1 MTFTSS
7 DVVILTMYLSIFA
20 GPPISA
26 ARAAEFPRLLND
38 QSVLKWKPGRLSQ
51 RKLTPLQPRK
61 LPKKMFVLDSRE
73 FPMFGAKI
81 WLS

>member
-1 MTFTSS
+1 MTLTSS
-7 DVVILTMYLSIFA
+7 DVVIWTMYLSIFA
-20 GPPISA
+20 GLPISA

-61 LPKKMFVLDSRE
+61 LPRKNVCSKE

-81 WLS
+81 WFS